1 MVGVPQTLRMRQ
13 PPLGFDPGASPVAK
27 AARHATLLRNAAA
40 ATVENWQELR
50 ERAGAI
56 RAFTLEHLDELLE
69 QLAENFRNAG
79 GIVHYAAD
87 ASAARAILLDLA
99 RSHGVRRVVK
109 SKSMVSEEIGVNAG
123 FQQAGIEVVETDFGE
138 FIIQLAGERPSHITA
153 PAIHKS
159 AGEIATLLS
168 QHLGRPLPEDPQ
180 ALLEAARAYL
190 RERFLDAGMGMIG
203 VNFAVAETGTLV
215 VVENEGNARMVSTIP
230 SLLVAVM
237 SLEKVTPS
245 LSDLSVFL
253 RLLPRSATGQ
263 TMTSYVS
270 LITGPYPGQELH
282 LLVVDNGRRRIL
294 SDPAVRE
301 ILRCI
306 RCGACM
312 NACPV
317 YRTVGGHAYGWVYT
331 GPMGAILSPLLLNAE
346 GSSDL
351 PFASTLCGACREVC
365 PVEIDLPR
373 LLLELR
379 RRSASRVSTPSERWI
394 LSAWAFAGRD
404 RRRFSLGGRFVRGF
418 LRVARGFRGIH
429 RVFTLL
435 SAWTASRDL
444 PPLPSQSFRE
454 RWRKP

>member
-1 MVGVPQTLRMRQ
+1 MAGVPQTLRIHQ
-13 PPLGFDPGASPVAK
+13 PPPGIDPGASQVAK
-27 AARHATLLRNAAA
+27 AARHATFQRNAAVA
-40 ATVENWQELR
+40 EVTDWDGLR
-50 ERAGAI
+50 ARAKEI
-56 RAFTLEHLDELLE
+56 RTYTLEHLDELLE
-69 QLAENFRNAG
+69 RFDARFRRTG
-79 GIVHYAAD
+79 GTVHYASDA
-87 ASAARAILLDLA
+87 ASACAILLDLA
-99 RSHGVRRVVK
+99 RSRGVRRVVK
-109 SKSMVSEEIGVNAG
+109 SKSMVSEEVAINASLH
-123 FQQAGIEVVETDFGE
+123 QAGIEVIETDFGE

-168 QHLGRPLPEDPQ
+168 RHLERPLPEDPH
-180 ALLEAARAYL
+180 ALLAAVRAYL
-190 RERFLDAGMGMIG
+190 RGRFLDAGMGIIG

-230 SLLVAVM
+230 SLLVAIM

-263 TMTSYVS
+263 VMTSYVS
-270 LITGPYPGQELH
+270 LISGPYPGQELH
-282 LLVVDNGRRRIL
+282 LIVVDNGRRRIL
-294 SDPAVRE
+294 ADPAVRE

-317 YRTVGGHAYGWVYT
+317 YRAVGGHAYGWVYA
-331 GPMGAILSPLLLNAE
+331 GPMGAVLSPLLLNME

-365 PVEIDLPR
+365 PVDIDLPR

-379 RRSASRVSTPSERWI
+379 RRAAPKVSTRSERWI
-394 LSAWAFAGRD
+394 MSAWAMAGKSMRG
-404 RRRFSLGGRFVRGF
+404 FTLGGSLARTF
-418 LRVARGFRGIH
+418 LRLWKGPDGVSRFLP
-429 RVFTLL
+429 LL
-435 SAWTASRDL
+435 SGWTISRDL
-444 PPLPSQSFRE
+444 PPPPARSFRE
-454 RWRKP
+454 RWKRP